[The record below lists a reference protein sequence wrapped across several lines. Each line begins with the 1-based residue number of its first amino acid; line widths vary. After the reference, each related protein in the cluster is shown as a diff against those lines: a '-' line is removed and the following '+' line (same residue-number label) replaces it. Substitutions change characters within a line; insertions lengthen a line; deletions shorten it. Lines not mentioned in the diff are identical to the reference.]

1 MAKDHEASTDCCWGP
16 KEKFGEGGGKWEGVG
31 KLLCGGGR
39 CVARGVRGF
48 HCLSSCIPRGVTDM
62 IFPSCLSPL
71 VLQNQCHH
79 QILRRCV

>member
-16 KEKFGEGGGKWEGVG
+16 KEKFGEGGGKWEGMG

-48 HCLSSCIPRGVTDM
+48 TVCLHLYHVVSLI
-62 IFPSCLSPL
+62 
-71 VLQNQCHH
+71 
-79 QILRRCV
+79 